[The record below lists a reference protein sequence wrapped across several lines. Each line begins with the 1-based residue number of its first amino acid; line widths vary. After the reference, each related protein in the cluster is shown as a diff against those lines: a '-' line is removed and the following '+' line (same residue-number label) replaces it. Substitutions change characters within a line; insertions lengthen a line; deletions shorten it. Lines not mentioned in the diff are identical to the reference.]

1 MFKINLYIIILVIFL
16 LFIFYQIYFYREKYI
31 ENNKLIKKIENF
43 ESTLK
48 DINHKQD
55 YLLDDKSIEILLED
69 YNQLKKNT

>member
-1 MFKINLYIIILVIFL
+1 MFQINLYIIILVIFL

-48 DINHKQD
+48 NINHKKD